1 VVEQTYKASK
11 LAFSDIKRYRKLGR
25 SPRSPYAGVVAG
37 LLKTPRTQ
45 FKNRQKWHSI
55 DTCLKHIQNHNF
67 SSSWT
72 QKYHD
77 WILILQLQ

>member
-11 LAFSDIKRYRKLGR
+11 LAFFDINRNRKLGW
-25 SPRSPYAGVVAG
+25 SPYAGVATG
-37 LLKTPRTQ
+37 LLKTPWTQ
-45 FKNRQKWHSI
+45 LKKQAKWHSI

-67 SSSWT
+67 SSCWT

-77 WILILQLQ
+77 WILILQLH